1 MDTDFSNRMDTVV
14 VQLTTGFETNSEK
27 NATMTRYLNDQ
38 LKSIGDC
45 FGPDSDIFKQ
55 LIENKEA
62 CGSLHGRVESIGPNI
77 STLHE
82 AIQGLGEK
90 EMSLVQQM
98 EDLGRDIS
106 QTRVAV
112 KEPPTCLENDNI
124 LTATAEME
132 SQLKRMSKELAMA
145 QEALQEKDTES
156 ENAKRSL
163 LETTKT
169 AQKTE
174 ARAAQYECDVAALEQ
189 RIQSIE
195 GKVREELNRA
205 SVISRDQTR
214 AKFEQQL
221 HKILKEKEDAEKEMQ
236 KTKEL
241 LDAAQQSQVK
251 STLRPSFERL
261 LTAGSFKM
269 IRSQCIIRRKWNL

>member
-14 VQLTTGFETNSEK
+14 VQLTTGFETSSET
-27 NATMTRYLNDQ
+27 NATMTSYLRGQ

-45 FGPDSDIFKQ
+45 FGPDSDIFKR
-55 LIENKEA
+55 LTENKEA
-62 CGSLHGRVESIGPNI
+62 CRSLHGRVESIGPNI

-98 EDLGRDIS
+98 KQLGRDIS
-106 QTRVAV
+106 QTQIAV
-112 KEPPTCLENDNI
+112 KEPLTCLENDNTS
-124 LTATAEME
+124 TATAGME
-132 SQLKRMSKELAMA
+132 SRLEKMSQELAMA
-145 QEALQEKDTES
+145 QEALQAKDSES
-156 ENAKRSL
+156 DSTKRSL

-169 AQKTE
+169 AHETE
-174 ARAAQYECDVAALEQ
+174 ARAAQYECEVAALQ
-189 RIQSIE
+189 KKIYSIE

-214 AKFEQQL
+214 AKFEQRL
-221 HKILKEKEDAEKEMQ
+221 HKILKEKEDAEKELQ

-251 STLRPSFERL
+251 STLRPSFKQL
-261 LTAGSFKM
+261 LTAGSFKT
-269 IRSQCIIRRKWNL
+269 IRSQSIIRRRWNL

>member
-14 VQLTTGFETNSEK
+14 VQLTTGFETSSET
-27 NATMTRYLNDQ
+27 NATMTSYLRDQ

-45 FGPDSDIFKQ
+45 FGPDSDIFKR
-55 LIENKEA
+55 LTENKEA

-98 EDLGRDIS
+98 EQLGRDIS
-106 QTRVAV
+106 QTQIAV
-112 KEPPTCLENDNI
+112 KEPPTCLENDNTS
-124 LTATAEME
+124 TATAEME
-132 SQLKRMSKELAMA
+132 SRLEKMSQELAMA
-145 QEALQEKDTES
+145 QEALQAKDSES
-156 ENAKRSL
+156 DSTKRSL
-163 LETTKT
+163 LETTET
-169 AQKTE
+169 AHETE
-174 ARAAQYECDVAALEQ
+174 ARAAQYKCEVAALQ
-189 RIQSIE
+189 KKIHSIE

-205 SVISRDQTR
+205 SVISRDQIR

-221 HKILKEKEDAEKEMQ
+221 HKILKEKEDAEKELQ

-251 STLRPSFERL
+251 STLRPSFKQL
-261 LTAGSFKM
+261 LTAGSFKT
-269 IRSQCIIRRKWNL
+269 IRSKSIIRRRWNL